1 MLIKVTCEV
10 KSSTLV
16 LVQNKSLEINYLKK
30 IIYDVEKQEM
40 THPTVLNK
48 KNKKNDHYHT
58 KTKNDNE
65 DRKSKM

>member
-1 MLIKVTCEV
+1 
-10 KSSTLV
+10 
-16 LVQNKSLEINYLKK
+16 
-30 IIYDVEKQEM
+30 M

-65 DRKSKM
+65 DRKSKMWSSDVY